1 MPTIADAKQA
11 VEQGSL
17 QQARLMY
24 EAILQEND
32 RSEEAWLGLA
42 DVLSDREQQQECYQ
56 KVLRINPHNQLAK
69 EVLRDFEQSV
79 PNWVSMLRGDDLNTP
94 SSAVSAR
101 TTLTAKKKSKK
112 SKKLKKQ
119 SKQATSSKLSIL
131 IAVLGVS
138 FFVLIISLGLIVYI
152 LM

>member
-1 MPTIADAKQA
+1 MPTIAEAKQA
-11 VEQGSL
+11 ADQGAL

-24 EAILQEND
+24 EAIIQEDD

-42 DVLSDREQQQECYQ
+42 DLLSDREQQQECYQ

-69 EVLRDFEQSV
+69 DVLRDFEQSV
-79 PNWVSMLRGDDLNTP
+79 PNWVSMLRGDDPNTP

-101 TTLTAKKKSKK
+101 AKPKKQSKK
-112 SKKLKKQ
+112 SKKPKKLDRIASLK
-119 SKQATSSKLSIL
+119 LPIL
-131 IAVLGVS
+131 IAVLGISVL
-138 FFVLIISLGLIVYI
+138 VLISSLGLIAYF